1 MPPLSS
7 CGSLGQELSVL
18 LFLHCSLSG
27 AANKDRM
34 WFMAQIPCC
43 GINQRVTAFSPLIR
57 EIKPPGATCVSELVS
72 QWPTP
77 QTFRHCHFPWKPLLM
92 VLEKETPGTRRLC
105 SLGRQSSTGRALS
118 LREQRGAA
126 GPRGTEAIAALQL
139 SPGQANCL
147 CRTRDSTRCNLK
159 ENNTATSSRQ
169 QS

>member
-92 VLEKETPGTRRLC
+92 VLEKETPALDGFVP
-105 SLGRQSSTGRALS
+105 SGGRA
-118 LREQRGAA
+118 APA
-126 GPRGTEAIAALQL
+126 G
-139 SPGQANCL
+139 L
-147 CRTRDSTRCNLK
+147 CH
-159 ENNTATSSRQ
+159 
-169 QS
+169 